1 MSTASAGGLGSQL
14 QVSNELPEPIANG
27 SIANGAPA
35 NLFVKRKAS
44 ISLKQDEDDRT
55 QTRRSSTTQDRRLSA
70 WSSEPVVTLQVPV
83 ANGFANEP
91 LQGRLQEQYD
101 NFEDGVVLSRIIAAQ
116 MGQPELSSSDR
127 NIMRSKT
134 FKVWQ
139 ALQYFCH
146 STTFHGV
153 PHIAASRSL
162 VRIAY
167 WSILLIVALCLMIY
181 AIVAISQA
189 YFAFNS
195 YIIEEQNFV
204 ERLKFPAVTIC
215 NLNQYSKSAVQEL
228 LNYTEEQL
236 FNTVLFA
243 DLVSTRQELTKYRSA
258 DINETARTL
267 SEDTAEFASAGFTA
281 FSHKIENMLWSCY
294 HNDQPCS
301 VDNFTSFNNINGKC
315 FTFNGNT
322 SSVLYTRTPGST
334 YGLEL
339 VLNAEQYEY
348 FLGNPN
354 SVGFKVYIHRQGD
367 IPYLGEHAGF
377 TASPGVHTD
386 VVLTAEAFSYLEPPQ
401 GLCRKNLKLDY
412 YKIYTRRACLD
423 ECMTKFIVRSCGCRR
438 HYMPGDA
445 PVCIANEIAFCFPNA
460 SRNFSYIQ
468 CDCPIPCEIPES
480 YKHELSYSVY
490 PSQHYPALLERTGA
504 LNNRTALPDFVL
516 TYDSQNDMT
525 RLNENGTL
533 EFFRENFLKITIYYN
548 ELMMSRYKETLE
560 YQTFQYIADFGGHL
574 GLFTGAGFLTLFEFM
589 EVFLGVL
596 YPTDTDNRR

>member
-27 SIANGAPA
+27 APA
-35 NLFVKRKAS
+35 NLFVKRKTS

-55 QTRRSSTTQDRRLSA
+55 QTRRYSATQARRLSA

-181 AIVAISQA
+181 AIVEISRA
-189 YFAFNS
+189 YFAFNT
-195 YIIEEQNFV
+195 YISEVQSLV
-204 ERLKFPAVTIC
+204 GRLKFPAVTIC
-215 NLNQYSKSAVQEL
+215 NLNQYSKSAVQET

-243 DLVSTRQELTKYRSA
+243 DLFSTRQELTRYRSA
-258 DINETARTL
+258 DFSQLAAEL
-267 SEDTAEFASAGFTA
+267 EEDTAAFVSAGLTA
-281 FSHKIENMLWSCY
+281 FSHKLENMLWSCY
-294 HNDQPCS
+294 YNDRPCS
-301 VDNFTSFNNINGKC
+301 VDSFTTFDNINGRC
-315 FTFNGNT
+315 FTFNGDT
-322 SSVLYTRTPGST
+322 SNLLYTRTPGSMF
-334 YGLEL
+334 GLEL

-348 FLGNPN
+348 YLAKSD

-377 TASPGVHTD
+377 TVSPGVHTD

-401 GLCRKNLKLDY
+401 GSCRKNLKLDY
-412 YKIYTRRACLD
+412 YEIYTRQACLD
-423 ECMTKFIVRSCGCRR
+423 ECMTKFIVRSCGCRQQ
-438 HYMPGDA
+438 YMPGDVL
-445 PVCIANEIAFCFPNA
+445 VCGPNKTAFCFPNA
-460 SRNFSYIQ
+460 SKNFSYTQ

-504 LNNRTALPDFVL
+504 LNNQTSLPDFVL
-516 TYDSQNDMT
+516 TYDSEHNVT
-525 RLNENGTL
+525 RFNENGTL

-548 ELMMSRYKETLE
+548 ELTLSKYTETLE
-560 YQTFQYIADFGGHL
+560 YQASQYIADFGGHL

-589 EVFLGVL
+589 EVCLGVL
-596 YPTDTDNRR
+596 YPADTDNRR